1 MCIRDSKSGV
11 EVMTILQELNS
22 QGITV
27 VVVTHDAR
35 VARHAQRVIHV
46 RDGSVVLN
54 ECVTDR
60 IIAEKEIAS
69 IDRELAV
76 DDIEAIS
83 VNVRP
88 GA

>member
-1 MCIRDSKSGV
+1 
-11 EVMTILQELNS
+11 MTILQELNA

-27 VVVTHDAR
+27 VIVTHDAR
-35 VARHAQRVIHV
+35 VARHAQRVVHV

-54 ECVTDR
+54 ETVVDR

-69 IDRELAV
+69 IDKELAV

-83 VNVRP
+83 VNPRVI
-88 GA
+88 A